1 MKRYVFIADAPNE
14 SKIIDFEV
22 AFGGNQENFKDVVFS
37 GNSRH
42 EMIRQMQ
49 NEANDALTPIENE
62 LKKWDEITRDQLSSL
77 ESSLLEE

>member
-1 MKRYVFIADAPNE
+1 MKRYVFIADAPDE

-22 AFGGNQENFKDVVFS
+22 AFGNNQEDYKEIVFS

-62 LKKWDEITRDQLSSL
+62 SKKWDEITRDQLSPL
-77 ESSLLEE
+77 ESFLLGE